1 MKVSIIKDII
11 IHPKKAFVEITEN
24 EKEYFEIALIVL
36 GIQVIVGL
44 LEFGNNMSLLVP
56 ENEDKTIGSQSYL
69 IIASAFLPVLTAWL
83 VLNISKKL
91 NKTQSNFK
99 RVFSALQFAVIPS
112 LLLGTPIQA
121 IVLAL
126 FSESIN
132 MENLFGTMAIFVV
145 ITVPF
150 GIWSIILWIMA
161 CKQSLQLDTTNV
173 ISVAILAI
181 IITAVI
187 FIPISILL
195 NGSPIQE
202 GWFEI

>member
-1 MKVSIIKDII
+1 
-11 IHPKKAFVEITEN
+11 
-24 EKEYFEIALIVL
+24 
-36 GIQVIVGL
+36 
-44 LEFGNNMSLLVP
+44 MSLLVP

-69 IIASAFLPVLTAWL
+69 IIASAFLPFLTAWL

>member
-69 IIASAFLPVLTAWL
+69 IIASAFLPFLTAWL